1 MGLLHHGT
9 VYARGL
15 ERDDDRAVQL
25 PGFPLPR
32 RRWCGGEPLCSQS
45 CLHRGPRRRPRPLP
59 FRVFSQNADDEPA
72 HLEPGRARRR
82 ALRSL
87 LSDRCDS
94 GGRDDRCRNLHDRW
108 FLGNDPTVPGCDLV
122 LGPGSRM
129 VAPPRRRRLGCRR
142 RGPAV
147 SEEPSVHGTECERHA
162 PVHVVC
168 WSRRN
173 LHIECVGCLSDKGW
187 DSIVAVPRWA
197 YADAGDG
204 MKKFATELRG
214 KTVMTNDGQILG
226 TIENFIV
233 NTKSGKLSDVLV
245 APAENTPTKGL
256 KTDPEGRIVLP
267 FQGMRAVK
275 DVVVMNL

>member
-1 MGLLHHGT
+1 M
-9 VYARGL
+9 
-15 ERDDDRAVQL
+15 
-25 PGFPLPR
+25 
-32 RRWCGGEPLCSQS
+32 
-45 CLHRGPRRRPRPLP
+45 
-59 FRVFSQNADDEPA
+59 
-72 HLEPGRARRR
+72 
-82 ALRSL
+82 
-87 LSDRCDS
+87 
-94 GGRDDRCRNLHDRW
+94 
-108 FLGNDPTVPGCDLV
+108 
-122 LGPGSRM
+122 
-129 VAPPRRRRLGCRR
+129 
-142 RGPAV
+142 
-147 SEEPSVHGTECERHA
+147 
-162 PVHVVC
+162 
-168 WSRRN
+168 
-173 LHIECVGCLSDKGW
+173 
-187 DSIVAVPRWA
+187 AVPRWA